1 MMSGVKSL
9 VPLADQCSG
18 KAGCVEVISDRALV
32 QWQAQL
38 GFVPDVRIEL
48 VAEMRLVSPGE
59 KPGTSGA
66 AIGAGHI
73 AAGATDAGSRQ
84 GVDVRSRYDL
94 AAVHADVAVA
104 QIIRD

>member
-1 MMSGVKSL
+1 MERGAKAL

-18 KAGCVEVISDRALV
+18 IAGWVEGIGDRALV
-32 QWQAQL
+32 QRQAKF

-84 GVDVRSRYDL
+84 GVDVRGRYDL
-94 AAVHADVAVA
+94 AAVHADVDVA
-104 QIIRD
+104 QIIR